1 MIKTIIV
8 SMDENDLI
16 GKADGSLPWHIS
28 EELKFFK
35 KTTIGCPVI
44 MGRITYESLPFKPLP
59 GRYNIV
65 VTSTRAYAE
74 YDNFGYAFVPNVE
87 IAFGLAW
94 VKSKGWPKTSN
105 EKVFILGGAQIYN
118 YTLEKNLVD
127 EIIIS
132 KVRGKYEGTVYFPK
146 LDSSNWTMVGSE
158 RFEEFDVIKYI
169 KL

>member
-1 MIKTIIV
+1 
-8 SMDENDLI
+8 MDENNLI
-16 GKADGSLPWHIS
+16 GQADGSLPWHIK
-28 EELKFFK
+28 EEMKFFK
-35 KTTIGCPVI
+35 KTTLGHPVI
-44 MGRITYESLPFKPLP
+44 MGRVTWNSLPKKPLSD
-59 GRYNIV
+59 RYNII
-65 VTSTRAYAE
+65 VTRIGYDEYA
-74 YDNFGYAFVPNVE
+74 DHAFVPNVE

-94 VKSKGWPKTSN
+94 VKSKGWPDAKN

-118 YTLEKNLVD
+118 YVLEKNLVD

-146 LDSSNWTMVGSE
+146 LDESKWTIVGIE